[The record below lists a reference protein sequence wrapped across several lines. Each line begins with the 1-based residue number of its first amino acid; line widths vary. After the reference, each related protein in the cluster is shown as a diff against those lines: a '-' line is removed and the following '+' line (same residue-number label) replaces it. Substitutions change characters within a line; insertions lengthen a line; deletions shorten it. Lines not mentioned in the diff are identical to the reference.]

1 MCKKRLCVIIV
12 SGGVMLSP
20 KESRKAL
27 VKVFRKK
34 YIANLNEL
42 FHVLDTQS
50 RMSVFRRLKLMG
62 YLTSFTH
69 AGRYYTLPDIPKFD
83 TFGLW
88 FYQDVGFSRAGTL
101 KSTIVDIVHSSEAGM
116 TPTEILNLLRLRVPN
131 SLYNTLHELIKN
143 KQLKRHRLQGLP
155 LYTDIDS
162 DIAQNQV
169 ATRREKIK
177 SRSLPAVPSIEVTI
191 SVLVEAIR
199 AGKVLVSPSIV
210 SARLNAQGMSVT
222 VDHVEQIFSQYGL
235 EAEKKTADQP

>member
-1 MCKKRLCVIIV
+1 
-12 SGGVMLSP
+12 MLSP

-210 SARLNAQGMSVT
+210 SARLNAQGMSIT

-235 EAEKKTADQP
+235 EAGKKTADQP

>member
-1 MCKKRLCVIIV
+1 
-12 SGGVMLSP
+12 MLSP

-62 YLTSFTH
+62 FLTSFTH

-210 SARLNAQGMSVT
+210 SARLNAQGMSIT

-235 EAEKKTADQP
+235 EAGKKTADQP